1 MYAVSKLTQDSQ
13 DFLNKVKNDKPSLIG
28 LAKAIV
34 QFKAIPG
41 SEVEDIDLFYVDN
54 HFTAVRE
61 AIGSINEII
70 VIDTAF
76 VIETAKA
83 LWKARAYAAHPSKEK
98 PYVLPGISTPNDVFG
113 FGQVIAPELSAIINQ
128 SAFEIMDSYLGFVRV
143 LADISKEEV

>member
-34 QFKAIPG
+34 QYKPIPT
-41 SEVEDIDLFYVDN
+41 SEVEDIDQFYIDN
-54 HFTAVRE
+54 HFIAVRE
-61 AIGSINEII
+61 AVGSVNEII

-83 LWKARAYAAHPSKEK
+83 LWKARAYAANPSKEK
-98 PYVLPGISTPNDVFG
+98 PYVLPGVSTPNDVFG
-113 FGQVIAPELSAIINQ
+113 FGQIIAPELNALIAQ
-128 SAFEIMDSYLGFVRV
+128 SAFEIMDSYLGFVKV
-143 LADISKEEV
+143 MADISKEEV